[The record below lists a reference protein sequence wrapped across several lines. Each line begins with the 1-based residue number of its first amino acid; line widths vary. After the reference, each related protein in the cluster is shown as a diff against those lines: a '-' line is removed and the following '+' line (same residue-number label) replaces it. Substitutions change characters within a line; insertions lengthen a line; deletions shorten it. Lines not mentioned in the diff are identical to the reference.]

1 MNQVQYGKPTFAN
14 ALKIFPHTPE
24 GKEYLKIVRVRNGV
38 ASITNSHAL
47 IRRSV
52 TVNNVPAVPDGC
64 YDVRV
69 GGDLIPTSNPE
80 WMKYPDIDLV
90 RPDGINPASGKPQ
103 IEPFCS
109 ITNEVLGFMI
119 PLIQEIRMKFHGTV
133 LLNDKGLWMRQNP
146 QVGMAYPFGLP
157 SPVEVNPLYL
167 EFVLVEMLQYPMVY
181 LLREIRHDND
191 GAVNTPLIFGLG
203 WDNCGLIMPIRHT
216 DDE

>member
-1 MNQVQYGKPTFAN
+1 MNQHLGKPTFAN

-24 GKEYLKIVRVRNGV
+24 GKEYLKIVRVRDGV
-38 ASITNSHAL
+38 ASITNGHAL
-47 IRRSV
+47 IRRPV
-52 TVNNVPAVPDGC
+52 MNQDGTQAVPDGC

-90 RPDGINPASGKPQ
+90 RPDGINPASGNPQ

-109 ITNEVLGFMI
+109 ISNEVIGFMI
-119 PLIQEIRMKFHGTV
+119 PIIQEIRMKFKGTV

-157 SPVEVNPLYL
+157 QPVELNPLYL
-167 EFVLVEMLQYPMVY
+167 EFVLIEMLQYPMVY
-181 LLREIRHDND
+181 LLREIKLTPD
-191 GAVNTPLIFGLG
+191 GLTHTPLVFGIN
-203 WDNCGLIMPIRHT
+203 WASCGLIMPIKSE
-216 DDE
+216 DYE